1 MKKFINFSTFVVSMV
16 SVTCLNAGF
25 GRAKSPNAGFER
37 VKSPVDIKLY
47 NPVSDHVGMR
57 RSSSKVSFDSGAE
70 EYVGDKRYLHDK
82 AYLEQLEL
90 GSAPLSSHLPPN
102 LSTDT
107 LNLDDEP
114 LPPSL
119 STDTLD
125 EDEKVDNKPHYLG
138 DYLSSPTSPTA
149 D

>member
-25 GRAKSPNAGFER
+25 GRAKSP
-37 VKSPVDIKLY
+37 VDIKLY

-57 RSSSKVSFDSGAE
+57 RSSSTVSFAPE
-70 EYVGDKRYLHDK
+70 VQECFHDK
-82 AYLEQLEL
+82 AYLRKRQSDSQPKL
-90 GSAPLSSHLPPN
+90 GSSSFFSHI
-102 LSTDT
+102 
-107 LNLDDEP
+107 
-114 LPPSL
+114 PPSL

-125 EDEKVDNKPHYLG
+125 LDDEPRYLG

>member
-25 GRAKSPNAGFER
+25 GRAKSP
-37 VKSPVDIKLY
+37 VDIKLY

-57 RSSSKVSFDSGAE
+57 RSSSAVSFAPE
-70 EYVGDKRYLHDK
+70 VQECFHNK
-82 AYLEQLEL
+82 AYLRKKQSDCQSKL
-90 GSAPLSSHLPPN
+90 GSSSFFSYLPPN
-102 LSTDT
+102 V
-107 LNLDDEP
+107 
-114 LPPSL
+114 

>member
-102 LSTDT
+102 VSTNT
-107 LNLDDEP
+107 LNLDGEP
-114 LPPSL
+114 LPPNV

-125 EDEKVDNKPHYLG
+125 FDDEPHYLG